1 MGGSRCRGT
10 AVLLLV
16 PAAALGLVGC
26 SHTGSSA
33 TTTGATAPFSAA
45 ELRGALLPKVN
56 GIKAAAPATTGSY
69 ASLAA
74 ADPSTQLSGGVRV
87 TPKACADD
95 VPDGFNAAVIAG
107 APAAAVSFRVGH
119 NDVSEMLVSSSAA
132 SSALAARVPARCARY
147 KETVGGKTFK
157 YTVRESS
164 VKGIGKEARVLNV
177 RSTGGSADDM
187 WSLVY
192 RGDGFVGSV
201 TVIGPG
207 ASEAA
212 VKSLARHAYAFATKE
227 LS

>member
-1 MGGSRCRGT
+1 MDGSRWRRT

-16 PAAALGLVGC
+16 PAAVLGLVGC
-26 SHTGSSA
+26 SHSGSSA
-33 TTTGATAPFSAA
+33 TTTGSTAPFSAA

-56 GIKAAAPATTGSY
+56 GIRAAAPATTGSY

-74 ADPSTQLSGGVRV
+74 ADPSTRLSGGVRV
-87 TPKACADD
+87 TPRACADD

-119 NDVSEMLVSSSAA
+119 NSVSEMLVSSSAA
-132 SSALAARVPARCARY
+132 SAALAAKVPAQCKRY
-147 KETVGGKTFK
+147 KETVGGKTFR

-164 VKGIGKEARVLNV
+164 VKGIGKEAHVLSV

-192 RGDGFVGSV
+192 RGAGFVGSV

-207 ASEAA
+207 ASEVA
-212 VKSLARHAYAFATKE
+212 VKSLAKHAYAFATKE
-227 LS
+227 LP